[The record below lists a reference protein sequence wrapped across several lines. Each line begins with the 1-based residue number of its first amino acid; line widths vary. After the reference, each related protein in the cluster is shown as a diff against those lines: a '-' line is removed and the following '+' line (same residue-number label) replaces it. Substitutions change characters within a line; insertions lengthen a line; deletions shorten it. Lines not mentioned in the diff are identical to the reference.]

1 MKCEE
6 RVTELVKGDVLLPIH
21 IILQKSL
28 YSSLVACPSYVVAH
42 MQELDPV
49 FNWKCNIFVYFVN
62 VSCRPSTPLKHFL
75 SPLLYNKHFKSKYHE
90 CHLFEHLN
98 DLVTQFCSI
107 FV

>member
-1 MKCEE
+1 MKCGE

-28 YSSLVACPSYVVAH
+28 LVACPSYVLAH

-62 VSCRPSTPLKHFL
+62 VSCRPSTPLKHFSPPFYTTSIL
-75 SPLLYNKHFKSKYHE
+75 S
-90 CHLFEHLN
+90 LN
-98 DLVTQFCSI
+98 TTNVTYSSI
-107 FV
+107 